1 MEYMY
6 HDVRLES
13 NNNLQKWVGRKTLSK
28 KVVNGKR
35 FKSKDILLAQ
45 NLFRAI
51 QFVRRAAST
60 PAIIL
65 QRHGVRVVLDI
76 LAENEGWSDRY

>member
-13 NNNLQKWVGRKTLSK
+13 NNNLPKWVGRKTLSK

-60 PAIIL
+60 PDYNITEARG
-65 QRHGVRVVLDI
+65 QGGVGHTSRK
-76 LAENEGWSDRY
+76 